1 MKMQTLVLSSSYEP
15 VAIFDWKRAFN
26 KILNKR
32 AEIIADYTD
41 RHLNSFEQAFKAP
54 SIIRLLYFVSL
65 PKNNTMF
72 EPFTRKNIFIR
83 DGGKCCYCDKKLKLS
98 ELHWD
103 HIVPRDQGGKS
114 NWQNICSCCLSC
126 NLKKKNRTPAEAGMK
141 LLRKPYAPHRKHS
154 RREELVLKLKEIGN
168 LPDKRWMDYIYY
180 DIPLKD

>member
-1 MKMQTLVLSSSYEP
+1 MQTLVLSTSYEP

-32 AEIIADYTD
+32 AEAISNYTD
-41 RHLNSFEQAFKAP
+41 KKLNSFEAAYNAP

-83 DGGKCCYCDKKLKLS
+83 DGGMCCYCGKKLKLS

-103 HIVPRDQGGKS
+103 HIIPRDQGGKS

-126 NLKKKNRTPAEAGMK
+126 NLKKANKTPAEAGMK

-154 RREELVLKLKEIGN
+154 RREELILKLKEIGN
-168 LPDKRWMDYIYY
+168 IPDKKWFDYIYF